1 MVAAPAACGPLRV
14 WIGGAG
20 GSSIEP
26 REIERTAGTILFPV
40 PKPRHKPTPAPPPK
54 RSYRLWV
61 NVIVGGLALTALVV
75 MVVLSANTPDGASS
89 LSTTG
94 PASGRTAA
102 TPGIRITT
110 DAELARLARLSARDL
125 VAMSDAELEAM
136 DPLVMNM
143 VVARDVPELAE
154 IDFTRYARLVDGW
167 ADRIGRGLAASEAV
181 ESRTSPAYQA
191 DPDIWRAGGM
201 AVALAGPTIGIAYTR
216 EIDMSNHA
224 DLFVPGLIDTKRGTC
239 SNMPVLYM
247 AVAHRLGWPLKA
259 VVAAD
264 HMWCRWDDG
273 TKQFNLEATSTTSTG
288 GEGAFSTPPDESYM
302 TDLRVSPKA
311 VEVGSDMTTLTA
323 RQTLGVY
330 LQQRSAYF
338 RETDSWEMAEED
350 LLLARVCFP
359 ENRDIFHSLLMIM
372 GERAKHLFAP
382 TELARPFDRGPDP
395 VMGAYSPRR
404 AEQERL
410 LRQKAEIERI
420 NRENCERLERDRQL
434 PR

>member
-1 MVAAPAACGPLRV
+1 
-14 WIGGAG
+14 
-20 GSSIEP
+20 
-26 REIERTAGTILFPV
+26 
-40 PKPRHKPTPAPPPK
+40 
-54 RSYRLWV
+54 V
-61 NVIVGGLALTALVV
+61 NVVVGGLALTVLVV
-75 MVVLSANTPDGASS
+75 MVVLSATAPDRAAS

-94 PASGRTAA
+94 PASGRAAA
-102 TPGIRITT
+102 TPGVRITT
-110 DAELARLARLSARDL
+110 DAELARLAHISARDL

-143 VVARDVPELAE
+143 VVAREVPELAE

-273 TKQFNLEATSTTSTG
+273 TKRFNLEATSTTAAG
-288 GEGAFSTPPDESYM
+288 GDGAFSTPPDESYR
-302 TDLRVSPKA
+302 TDLQVSPKA
-311 VEVGSDMTTLTA
+311 EEVGSDMATLTA

-338 RETDSWEMAEED
+338 RETDRWAEAEED

-359 ENRDIFHSLLMIM
+359 ENRDIFNSLLLIM
-372 GERAKHLFAP
+372 GQRAKQLFAP
-382 TELARPFDRGPDP
+382 GELARLFDYGPSP
-395 VMGAYSPRR
+395 AMGASSPRR

-420 NRENCERLERDRQL
+420 NRENRKRLERDRE
-434 PR
+434 PPP